1 MKSINNTRV
10 AIYRNLHKEGHVYSV
25 RSEETKRVVAWVSS
39 IVLTKADFKVGQTG
53 RRRVLKE
60 KRKNVHAFIK
70 GTVSNK
76 RIKDVDGWVKVGYNP
91 YKSDTFVDSRGRSVL
106 SADFVVVNGANILAK
121 GITYENND

>member
-25 RSEETKRVVAWVSS
+25 RSEETKRVVAWVGS

-76 RIKDVDGWVKVGYNP
+76 CIKDVDGWVKVGYNP
-91 YKSDTFVDSRGRSVL
+91 YKGDTFVDSKGRSVL